1 MKNQKTY
8 RLFIPLLVLILFSN
22 CKEED
27 EVIPEPPVT
36 VVPNVDWTKSVNFE
50 NGLYLSEVIDGR
62 LFAIN
67 GRNFY
72 YDVDINSA
80 ANSQEFAKFQTR
92 AGRYRIPVSDKV
104 FATRTETDI
113 FLFPANDINEEKSM
127 KINLEQEDPFFK
139 IFEDI
144 PFWQGDAWGINSL
157 GTILIPYRVQ
167 KGGIAVD
174 SPYFILLRT
183 ELNENGEVVLK
194 EKKLI
199 QEELI
204 NYYDNCYRIESF
216 GTFFLAQ
223 VGVQTFRIDDNGT
236 VEKISDSPSKSAK
249 VGNEIMSVETDR
261 FTGDII
267 IRKGNLEGKNWTTVG
282 KFPFNQSVY
291 QAEFAGIDNKLVGFL
306 GSDLF
311 ELKITQNKLELI
323 YLQNSK
329 LEGGKISS
337 ISLLVDDKV
346 FLTSVCDG
354 PIRNCGGF
362 YKSLSDFFKPKAII
376 N

>member
-8 RLFIPLLVLILFSN
+8 RLIIPLLVLILFSN

-36 VVPNVDWTKSVNFE
+36 VVPNVDWIKSVNFE
-50 NGLYLSEVIDGR
+50 NGLYLGESIDER

-80 ANSQEFAKFQTR
+80 ANSQDFSKFQTR
-92 AGRYRIPVSDKV
+92 AGRYRIPVSEKV
-104 FATRTETDI
+104 LATRTETDI
-113 FLFPANDINEEKSM
+113 FIFPANEINEEKSI
-127 KINLEQEDPFFK
+127 KISLIQNDPLFK
-139 IFEDI
+139 VFEDI
-144 PFWQGDAWGINSL
+144 PFWQGNAWGLNSL
-157 GTILIPYRVQ
+157 GTILIPYRIQ
-167 KGGIAVD
+167 KDGMALN
-174 SPYFILLRT
+174 SPYFILIKT
-183 ELNENGEVVLK
+183 ELHENGEVVIK

-199 QEELI
+199 QEDLI

-223 VGVQTFRIDDNGT
+223 IGVNTFRIDDNGT
-236 VEKISDSPSKSAK
+236 VEKISDSTSKSVR
-249 VGNEIMSVETDR
+249 VGNEIVSIETDR
-261 FTGDII
+261 NTGEINI
-267 IRKGNLEGKNWTTVG
+267 KKANLEGKNWTNVG
-282 KFPFNQSVY
+282 KFPFNQTIY
-291 QAEFAGIDNKLVGFL
+291 QAEFEGIDNKIVGFL

-311 ELKITQNKLELI
+311 ELKITQNRLELV

-337 ISLLVDDKV
+337 ISLHKDNKV
-346 FLTSVCDG
+346 FLTSICDG
-354 PIRNCGGF
+354 PIRNCGGY
-362 YKSLSDFFKPKAII
+362 YKSLSDFFKPLAITY
-376 N
+376 